1 MFEKKKSLANDEDV
15 FFLFEKK
22 KSLANDED
30 VFFLFFQ
37 KQKYV
42 NPQLTFMVHGRLM
55 HRGLGILG
63 FVFRVLGFWS
73 C

>member
-1 MFEKKKSLANDEDV
+1 MAR
-15 FFLFEKK
+15 LFG
-22 KSLANDED
+22 ANDED

-37 KQKYV
+37 KQKQV
-42 NPQLTFMVHGRLM
+42 NPQLTVMVHGRLIMVHGRLM

-73 C
+73 N

>member
-1 MFEKKKSLANDEDV
+1 VAR
-15 FFLFEKK
+15 LFG
-22 KSLANDED
+22 ANDED

-37 KQKYV
+37 KQKQV
-42 NPQLTFMVHGRLM
+42 NPQLTFMVHGRLIMVHGRLM

-73 C
+73 N

>member
-1 MFEKKKSLANDEDV
+1 VAR
-15 FFLFEKK
+15 LFG
-22 KSLANDED
+22 ANDED

-37 KQKYV
+37 KQKQV
-42 NPQLTFMVHGRLM
+42 NPQLTFMVHGRLIMVHGRLIMVHGRLM

-73 C
+73 N